1 MQTMINDGRKLPG
14 GQRTNVV
21 GIAKAMAMVAAAFAP
36 APLLAERA
44 AAAKAALDSP
54 QGRLAQAVFALPHI
68 TIDFEVLGM
77 RNARQLVA
85 QLLLCSPAPLVE
97 AILRLVQDVSRERSS
112 IGGVAQAEVLRRIRT
127 ASVAQTGKA
136 KRSPNTSVLCTPSYS
151 QCLLPTLIA
160 SVSVFLSMVKQSAR
174 CFECNLAK
182 ATRLCL
188 LRCVSRVRKRTR
200 HRYDLSLCICV
211 VTCSAG
217 I

>member
-21 GIAKAMAMVAAAFAP
+21 GIAKAMAMVAAASAP

-68 TIDFEVLGM
+68 TIDFEVLGK

-127 ASVAQTGKA
+127 AVLEHALPCLRRTDWKGKKKPEHVGLVYAILLTMSAADINRERIRIFVKGEAVSQMFRVQLGQGYKIMLAQV
-136 KRSPNTSVLCTPSYS
+136 RFSSEEENTPS
-151 QCLLPTLIA
+151 L
-160 SVSVFLSMVKQSAR
+160 
-174 CFECNLAK
+174 
-182 ATRLCL
+182 
-188 LRCVSRVRKRTR
+188 
-200 HRYDLSLCICV
+200 
-211 VTCSAG
+211 
-217 I
+217 